1 MRKNVVGIY
10 KISNSKNECYIGSS
24 KDIAKRWSSHLAN
37 LKNNKHRYEEL
48 QEAFNQN
55 VNNIKWEII
64 DTCEVEQLEELE
76 KEYIKYFKSLG
87 YTVVNVWQKDSNI
100 VRKSDVQDVSNMR
113 KAQTGEKNG
122 NSKLKEADVILI
134 KILLKRNVKV
144 SEIAKYFKV
153 SYTLINN
160 IKNGKRWASVDLNDV
175 KIKIISENDAEI
187 GSLKLDRLAKV
198 VKEIEENRNRN
209 KK

>member
-1 MRKNVVGIY
+1 MRKNVAGIY

-64 DTCEVEQLEELE
+64 DTCEIEQLEELE
-76 KEYIKYFKSLG
+76 REYIKYFKSLG

-100 VRKSDVQDVSNMR
+100 VRKRDVKDVSNMR
-113 KAQTGEKNG
+113 KAQTGERNG
-122 NSKLKEADVILI
+122 NSKLKEEDIILI

-160 IKNGKRWASVDLNDV
+160 IKNGKRWASVDLNDI

-198 VKEIEENRNRN
+198 VKEIEENRN